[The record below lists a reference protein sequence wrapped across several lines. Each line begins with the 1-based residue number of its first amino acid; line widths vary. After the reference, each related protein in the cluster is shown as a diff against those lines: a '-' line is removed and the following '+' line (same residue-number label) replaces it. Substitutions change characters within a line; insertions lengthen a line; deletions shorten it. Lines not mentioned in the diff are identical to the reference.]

1 MVQMDCNLFIRS
13 PELFL
18 DFGNDKAAFDGHIF
32 TSHGS
37 GTAKANGKHALGMLL
52 HLSELQV
59 FTSEMSI
66 MIIPNSKVVEKIE
79 MLYLNT

>member
-1 MVQMDCNLFIRS
+1 MDCGLFIHS
-13 PELFL
+13 LELFL
-18 DFGNDKAAFDGHIF
+18 DFRDDKAAFGRHVF
-32 TSHGS
+32 TSHRS
-37 GTAKANGKHALGMLL
+37 GITKANGKHALGKLL

-79 MLYLNT
+79 MLYLNM